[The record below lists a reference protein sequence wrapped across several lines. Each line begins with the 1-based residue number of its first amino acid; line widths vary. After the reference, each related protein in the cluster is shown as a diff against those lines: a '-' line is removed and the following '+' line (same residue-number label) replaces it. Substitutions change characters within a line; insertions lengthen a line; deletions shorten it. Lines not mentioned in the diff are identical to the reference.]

1 MKLSELKRPEGSR
14 KKRKRVG
21 RGGSSGYGG
30 TCGRGHKG
38 QKCRSGA
45 KIPVWFEGGQMPLQR
60 RLPKRGFTNIFRKS
74 FQIVNLS
81 DLNRGVGRDKLGP
94 EEMAELGL
102 IRSPARPVKVL
113 AGGELT
119 FGATVAA
126 HAFSAAA
133 RGKIEAAGG
142 KVEVL

>member
-21 RGGSSGYGG
+21 RGGSSGSGG
-30 TCGRGHKG
+30 TSGRGHKG

-45 KIPVWFEGGQMPLQR
+45 RIPVWFEGGQMPLQR

-81 DLNRGVGRDKLGP
+81 DLNRGAGRDKLGP

-102 IRSPARPVKVL
+102 IRSSARPVKVL
-113 AGGELT
+113 ADGELT
-119 FGATVAA
+119 FGVTVAA